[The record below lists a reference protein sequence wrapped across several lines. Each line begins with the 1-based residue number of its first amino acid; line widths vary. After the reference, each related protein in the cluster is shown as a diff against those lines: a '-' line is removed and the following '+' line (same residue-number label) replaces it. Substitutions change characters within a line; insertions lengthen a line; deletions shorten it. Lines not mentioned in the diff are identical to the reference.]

1 MANSCTTL
9 DDPKPCFRQRRTF
22 KKQHF
27 FYEFFDGDTGK
38 GSMLQS
44 NRWTALIANLIME
57 METINKFRR

>member
-1 MANSCTTL
+1 MKMANSCTTL

-38 GSMLQS
+38 GLASIKQDGL
-44 NRWTALIANLIME
+44 LLLPI
-57 METINKFRR
+57 